1 MRIISCHIDNFG
13 KLHNY
18 DVCFSD
24 LTEVIEK
31 NGWGKSTLAQF
42 IKAMFYGLSGNARKS
57 IIDNE
62 FMHYTPWSNES
73 FTGRLVFETNG
84 KTYIII
90 RDFSYGKKGFFELRD
105 ALTNKIST
113 DYSEKIGEELFGM
126 DRESFERTVFIDES
140 SKVLLGAT
148 NDINAHIGNL
158 TRAIDDINNYDAAE
172 ENLNDY
178 LNKMSPT
185 RKTGRIRIM
194 KDELLLKK
202 EKIKAKET
210 LERGIY
216 ECDQEIASLRA
227 NVEKISQKKK
237 IVLEK
242 YKKATEMKIKQL
254 EENNLSAKNASS
266 IKPENENEDGL
277 VIRRLLL
284 FICCC
289 IAGVI
294 CIITGCMCLVLLP
307 YGGKELYPV
316 RILGI
321 VSLILGILMFTLGLL
336 NKRLINKKK
345 KNDIKTKTGGDGE
358 IIDAST
364 GEDSVIN
371 EDFNSAG
378 EDSAINVVFK
388 STGEENAI
396 DHILAD
402 LDKRYEIAIRKIEAI
417 SKEKEKLIEEYEVI
431 LELSAKAK
439 DLEIEI
445 EKAVDKYQKIE
456 KSRDYLREAK
466 DNFLSKYLNPV
477 KKNFDHYYKV
487 LSSIESSFADLSSN
501 DLISAEF
508 SSNAQY
514 ADNISMDTDM
524 TLLVMDEGRQRET
537 DYMSDGIKSLM
548 GLALR
553 FALCDAI
560 FKNEKPFILLDDP
573 FTDLDDDNLLRA
585 KRLVKHMAKEYQV
598 IYLSCSKA
606 RELS

>member
-57 IIDNE
+57 ITDNE
-62 FMHYTPWSNES
+62 FVHYTPWSNES

-105 ALTNKIST
+105 AITNKIST

-148 NDINAHIGNL
+148 NDINTHIGNL
-158 TRAIDDINNYDAAE
+158 TSAIDDINNYDVAE

-202 EKIKAKET
+202 EKIKTKET
-210 LERGIY
+210 LERRIH

-242 YKKATEMKIKQL
+242 YKKATETKIKQL
-254 EENNLSAKNASS
+254 EEKNPAAKNASS
-266 IKPENENEDGL
+266 IKAENEAEDGL

-289 IAGVI
+289 MAGVI
-294 CIITGCMCLVLLP
+294 CIITGCMCLVVIP
-307 YGGKELYPV
+307 YGGKDLIPV
-316 RILGI
+316 RILEI
-321 VSLILGILMFTLGLL
+321 VSLIIGILMFTAGLL
-336 NKRLINKKK
+336 NKRLIRKKK
-345 KNDIKTKTGGDGE
+345 KNDIKTKTGKDGV

-364 GEDSVIN
+364 GEDGARNVA
-371 EDFNSAG
+371 FKGTG
-378 EDSAINVVFK
+378 ED
-388 STGEENAI
+388 NAI

-402 LDKRYEIAIRKIEAI
+402 LDKRYEIAIRNIEVI
-417 SKEKEKLIEEYEVI
+417 SKEKEKLIEEYEAI
-431 LELSAKAK
+431 LELSDKAK
-439 DLEIEI
+439 DLEMEI
-445 EKAVDKYQKIE
+445 EKALDKYQKIE
-456 KSRDYLREAK
+456 KTRDYLRKAK

-487 LSSIESSFADLSSN
+487 LSSNEIPSNELSSN
-501 DLISAEF
+501 EF
-508 SSNAQY
+508 SSSAKY
-514 ADNISMDTDM
+514 SDSISMDTDV
-524 TLLVMDEGRQRET
+524 TLLVMDEGRQREIS
-537 DYMSDGIKSLM
+537 YMSDGIKSLM

-585 KRLVKHMAKEYQV
+585 KRLVKDMAKDYQV
-598 IYLSCSKA
+598 IYLSCSKV
-606 RELS
+606 RGLS

>member
-1 MRIISCHIDNFG
+1 MKKVRIISCHIDNFG

-24 LTEVIEK
+24 LTEIIEN
-31 NGWGKSTLAQF
+31 NGWGKSTLALF
-42 IKAMFYGLSGNARKS
+42 IKAMFYGLSGNAKKS
-57 IIDNE
+57 ISDNE

-105 ALTNKIST
+105 AITNKISN
-113 DYSEKIGEELFGM
+113 DYSERIGEELFGM

-148 NDINAHIGNL
+148 SDINAHIGNL
-158 TRAIDDINNYDAAE
+158 SSAIDDINNYDVAE

-194 KDELLLKK
+194 RDELLLEK

-210 LERGIY
+210 IEKKIH
-216 ECDQEIASLRA
+216 EFDQEIISLKA

-242 YKKATEMKIKQL
+242 YKRTTEMKIKQL
-254 EENNLSAKNASS
+254 EENNKIAAKNDSA
-266 IKPENENEDGL
+266 IKAENENEDGL

-289 IAGVI
+289 MAGVI
-294 CIITGCMCLVLLP
+294 CTITGCLCLVVIP
-307 YGGKELYPV
+307 YGGKELNSV

-321 VSLILGILMFTLGLL
+321 VSLILGILMFAVGLI
-336 NKRLINKKK
+336 NKRLIKK
-345 KNDIKTKTGGDGE
+345 KNDIKTKTGRDGV
-358 IIDAST
+358 IIDTST
-364 GEDSVIN
+364 GEDSGIN

-378 EDSAINVVFK
+378 EDGARNVAFRG
-388 STGEENAI
+388 TGEENAI

-402 LDKRYEIAIRKIEAI
+402 LDKRYEIAIRNIEVI
-417 SKEKEKLIEEYEVI
+417 SKEKEKLIEEYEAI
-431 LELSAKAK
+431 LELSDKAK
-439 DLEIEI
+439 DLEMEI
-445 EKAVDKYQKIE
+445 EKALDKYQKIE
-456 KSRDYLREAK
+456 KTRDYLRKAK

-487 LSSIESSFADLSSN
+487 LSSNEIPSNELSSN
-501 DLISAEF
+501 EF
-508 SSNAQY
+508 SSSAKY
-514 ADNISMDTDM
+514 SDSISMDTDV
-524 TLLVMDEGRQRET
+524 TLLVMDEGRQREIS
-537 DYMSDGIKSLM
+537 YMSDGIKSLM

-585 KRLVKHMAKEYQV
+585 KRLVKDMAKDYQV

-606 RELS
+606 RGLWT

>member
-57 IIDNE
+57 ITDNE

-73 FTGRLVFETNG
+73 FTGRLVFEANG

-90 RDFSYGKKGFFELRD
+90 RDFSYGKKGFFEIRD
-105 ALTNKIST
+105 AITNKISN
-113 DYSEKIGEELFGM
+113 DFSEKIGEELFGM

-158 TRAIDDINNYDAAE
+158 SSAIDDINNYDVAE

-202 EKIKAKET
+202 EKIKTKEM
-210 LERGIY
+210 LERRIH
-216 ECDQEIASLRA
+216 ECDKEIASLRA
-227 NVEKISQKKK
+227 NVENISQKKK

-242 YKKATEMKIKQL
+242 YKKTTEMKIKQL
-254 EENNLSAKNASS
+254 EEKNLAAKNASS
-266 IKPENENEDGL
+266 IKAENEAEDGL

-289 IAGVI
+289 MAGAI
-294 CIITGCMCLVLLP
+294 CIITGCMCLVVIP
-307 YGGKELYPV
+307 YGGKDLNPV

-321 VSLILGILMFTLGLL
+321 VSLIIGILMFTAGLL
-336 NKRLINKKK
+336 NKRLIRKKK
-345 KNDIKTKTGGDGE
+345 KNDIKTKTGKDGV
-358 IIDAST
+358 IIDASA
-364 GEDSVIN
+364 GEDNVIN

-378 EDSAINVVFK
+378 EDGARNAVFRG
-388 STGEENAI
+388 TGEENAI

-402 LDKRYEIAIRKIEAI
+402 LDKRYEIAIRNIEVI
-417 SKEKEKLIEEYEVI
+417 SKEKEKLIEEYEAI
-431 LELSAKAK
+431 LELSDKAK
-439 DLEIEI
+439 DLEMEI
-445 EKAVDKYQKIE
+445 EKALDKYKKIE
-456 KSRDYLREAK
+456 KTRDYLRKAK

-487 LSSIESSFADLSSN
+487 LSSNEISSNELSSN
-501 DLISAEF
+501 AKYSDS
-508 SSNAQY
+508 
-514 ADNISMDTDM
+514 ISMDTDV
-524 TLLVMDEGRQRET
+524 TLLVMDEGRQREIS
-537 DYMSDGIKSLM
+537 YMSDGIKSLM

-585 KRLVKHMAKEYQV
+585 KRLVKDMAKEYQV

-606 RELS
+606 RGLS

>member
-57 IIDNE
+57 ITDNE
-62 FMHYTPWSNES
+62 FVHYTPWSNES

-84 KTYIII
+84 RTYIII

-105 ALTNKIST
+105 AITNKILT

-158 TRAIDDINNYDAAE
+158 SSAIDDINNYDAAE

-178 LNKMSPT
+178 LNKMSPI

-202 EKIKAKET
+202 EKIKSKET
-210 LERGIY
+210 LERRIH

-242 YKKATEMKIKQL
+242 YKKTTEMKIKQL
-254 EENNLSAKNASS
+254 EEKNLVAKNASS
-266 IKPENENEDGL
+266 IKAENEAEDGL

-284 FICCC
+284 YICCC
-289 IAGVI
+289 MAGVI
-294 CIITGCMCLVLLP
+294 CVITGCMCLVVIP
-307 YGGKELYPV
+307 YGGKDLNPV

-321 VSLILGILMFTLGLL
+321 VSLIIGFLMFTAGLL
-336 NKRLINKKK
+336 NKRLIRKKK
-345 KNDIKTKTGGDGE
+345 KNDIKTKTGKDGV
-358 IIDAST
+358 IIDASI
-364 GEDSVIN
+364 GEDSGIN
-371 EDFNSAG
+371 AAFNSAG
-378 EDSAINVVFK
+378 EDSAINAVFK
-388 STGEENAI
+388 GTGEENAI
-396 DHILAD
+396 DHILSD
-402 LDKRYEIAIRKIEAI
+402 LDKRYEITIRNIEAI
-417 SKEKEKLIEEYEVI
+417 SKEKEKLIEEYETI
-431 LELSAKAK
+431 LELSDKAK
-439 DLEIEI
+439 NLEMEI
-445 EKAVDKYQKIE
+445 EKALDKYQKIE
-456 KSRDYLREAK
+456 KTRDYLRKAK

-487 LSSIESSFADLSSN
+487 LSSNELSSN
-501 DLISAEF
+501 EI
-508 SSNAQY
+508 SSNAKY
-514 ADNISMDTDM
+514 SDSISMDTDV
-524 TLLVMDEGRQRET
+524 TLLVMDEGRQREIS
-537 DYMSDGIKSLM
+537 YMSDGIKSLM

-585 KRLVKHMAKEYQV
+585 KRLVKDMAKDYQV
-598 IYLSCSKA
+598 IYLSCSKV
-606 RELS
+606 RGLFDYT

>member
-57 IIDNE
+57 ITDNE
-62 FMHYTPWSNES
+62 FVHYTPWSNES

-105 ALTNKIST
+105 AITNKIST

-158 TRAIDDINNYDAAE
+158 TSAIDDINNYDVAE

-202 EKIKAKET
+202 EKIKTKET
-210 LERGIY
+210 LERRIH

-242 YKKATEMKIKQL
+242 YKKATETKIKQL
-254 EENNLSAKNASS
+254 EEKNLAAKNASS
-266 IKPENENEDGL
+266 IKAENEAEDGL

-289 IAGVI
+289 MAGVI
-294 CIITGCMCLVLLP
+294 CIITGCMCLVVIP
-307 YGGKELYPV
+307 YGGKGLNPI

-321 VSLILGILMFTLGLL
+321 VSLIIGILMFTVGLL
-336 NKRLINKKK
+336 NKRLIKKKK
-345 KNDIKTKTGGDGE
+345 KNDIKTQTDGDGV
-358 IIDAST
+358 IVDAST
-364 GEDSVIN
+364 GEDSGIN
-371 EDFNSAG
+371 EDYNSAG
-378 EDSAINVVFK
+378 EDGARNAAFK
-388 STGEENAI
+388 GTGEENAI

-402 LDKRYEIAIRKIEAI
+402 LDKRYEIAIRNIEVI
-417 SKEKEKLIEEYEVI
+417 SKEKEKLIEEYEAI
-431 LELSAKAK
+431 LELSDKAK
-439 DLEIEI
+439 DLEMEI
-445 EKAVDKYQKIE
+445 EKALDKYQKIE
-456 KSRDYLREAK
+456 KTRDYLRKAK

-487 LSSIESSFADLSSN
+487 LSSVEFSFDDLSSN
-501 DLISAEF
+501 V
-508 SSNAQY
+508 QY

-524 TLLVMDEGRQRET
+524 TLLVMDEGRERET

-585 KRLVKHMAKEYQV
+585 KRLVKDMAKEYQV

-606 RELS
+606 RGLWT

>member
-57 IIDNE
+57 ITDNE
-62 FMHYTPWSNES
+62 FVHYTPWSNES

-105 ALTNKIST
+105 AITNKIST

-158 TRAIDDINNYDAAE
+158 TSAIDDINNYDVAE

-185 RKTGRIRIM
+185 RKTGSIRIM

-202 EKIKAKET
+202 EKIKTKET
-210 LERGIY
+210 LERRIH

-242 YKKATEMKIKQL
+242 YKKATETKIKQL
-254 EENNLSAKNASS
+254 EEKNLAAKNASS
-266 IKPENENEDGL
+266 IKAENEAEDGL

-289 IAGVI
+289 MAGVI
-294 CIITGCMCLVLLP
+294 CIITGCMCLVVIP
-307 YGGKELYPV
+307 YGGKGLNPI

-321 VSLILGILMFTLGLL
+321 VSLIIGILMFTAGLL
-336 NKRLINKKK
+336 NKRLIRKKK
-345 KNDIKTKTGGDGE
+345 KNDIKTKTGKDGV

-364 GEDSVIN
+364 GEDSGIN

-378 EDSAINVVFK
+378 EDGARNAAFK
-388 STGEENAI
+388 GTGEEDAI
-396 DHILAD
+396 EHILAD
-402 LDKRYEIAIRKIEAI
+402 LDKRYEITIRNIEAI

-431 LELSAKAK
+431 LELSDKAK
-439 DLEIEI
+439 NLEMKI
-445 EKAVDKYQKIE
+445 EKELAKYQKIE
-456 KSRDYLREAK
+456 KTRDYLRKAK

-487 LSSIESSFADLSSN
+487 LSSVEFSFDDLSSN
-501 DLISAEF
+501 V
-508 SSNAQY
+508 QY

-524 TLLVMDEGRQRET
+524 TLLVMDEGRERET

-585 KRLVKHMAKEYQV
+585 KRLVKDMAKDYQV

-606 RELS
+606 RGLS

>member
-57 IIDNE
+57 ITDNE

-73 FTGRLVFETNG
+73 FTGRLVFEANG

-105 ALTNKIST
+105 AITNKISN
-113 DYSEKIGEELFGM
+113 DFSEKIGEELFGM

-158 TRAIDDINNYDAAE
+158 SSAIDDINNYDVAE

-202 EKIKAKET
+202 EKIKTKEM
-210 LERGIY
+210 LERRIH
-216 ECDQEIASLRA
+216 ECDKEIASLRA
-227 NVEKISQKKK
+227 NVENISQKKK

-242 YKKATEMKIKQL
+242 YKKTTEMKIKQL
-254 EENNLSAKNASS
+254 EEEKLAAKNASS
-266 IKPENENEDGL
+266 IKAENEAEDGL

-289 IAGVI
+289 MAGVI
-294 CIITGCMCLVLLP
+294 CIITGCMCLVVIP
-307 YGGKELYPV
+307 YGGKDLNPV

-321 VSLILGILMFTLGLL
+321 VSLIIGILMFTAGLL
-336 NKRLINKKK
+336 NKRLIRKKK
-345 KNDIKTKTGGDGE
+345 KNDIKTKTGKDGV

-364 GEDSVIN
+364 GEDSGIK

-378 EDSAINVVFK
+378 EDGARNAVFRG
-388 STGEENAI
+388 TGEENAI

-402 LDKRYEIAIRKIEAI
+402 LDKRYEIAIRNIEVI
-417 SKEKEKLIEEYEVI
+417 SKEKEKLIEEYEAI
-431 LELSAKAK
+431 LELSDKAK
-439 DLEIEI
+439 DLEMEI
-445 EKAVDKYQKIE
+445 EKALDKYKKIE
-456 KSRDYLREAK
+456 KTRDYLRKAK

-487 LSSIESSFADLSSN
+487 LSSNELSSN
-501 DLISAEF
+501 AKYSDS
-508 SSNAQY
+508 
-514 ADNISMDTDM
+514 ISMDTDV
-524 TLLVMDEGRQRET
+524 TLLVMDEGRQREIS
-537 DYMSDGIKSLM
+537 YMSDGIKSLM

-585 KRLVKHMAKEYQV
+585 KRLVKDMAKDYQV
-598 IYLSCSKA
+598 IYLSCSKV
-606 RELS
+606 RGLS

>member
-42 IKAMFYGLSGNARKS
+42 IKAMFYGLLGNARKS
-57 IIDNE
+57 ITDNE
-62 FMHYTPWSNES
+62 FVHYTPWSNES

-105 ALTNKIST
+105 AITNKIST

-158 TRAIDDINNYDAAE
+158 TSAIDDINNYDVAE

-202 EKIKAKET
+202 EKIKTKET
-210 LERGIY
+210 LERRIH
-216 ECDQEIASLRA
+216 ECDQKIASLRA

-242 YKKATEMKIKQL
+242 YKKATETKIKQL
-254 EENNLSAKNASS
+254 EEKNLAAKNASS
-266 IKPENENEDGL
+266 IKAENEAEDGL

-289 IAGVI
+289 MAGVI
-294 CIITGCMCLVLLP
+294 CIITGCMCLVVIP
-307 YGGKELYPV
+307 YGGKGLNPI

-321 VSLILGILMFTLGLL
+321 VSLIIGILMFTVGLL
-336 NKRLINKKK
+336 NKRLIKKKK
-345 KNDIKTKTGGDGE
+345 KNDIKTKTGKDRV

-364 GEDSVIN
+364 GEDSGIN

-378 EDSAINVVFK
+378 EDGARNAAFK
-388 STGEENAI
+388 GTGEEDAI
-396 DHILAD
+396 EHILAD
-402 LDKRYEIAIRKIEAI
+402 LDKRYEITIRNIEAI

-431 LELSAKAK
+431 LELSDKAK
-439 DLEIEI
+439 NLEMKI
-445 EKAVDKYQKIE
+445 EKELAKYQKIE
-456 KSRDYLREAK
+456 KTRDYLRKAK

-487 LSSIESSFADLSSN
+487 LSSVEFSFDDLSSN
-501 DLISAEF
+501 V
-508 SSNAQY
+508 QY

-524 TLLVMDEGRQRET
+524 TLLVMDEGRERET

-585 KRLVKHMAKEYQV
+585 KRLVKDMAKDYQV
-598 IYLSCSKA
+598 IYLSCSKV
-606 RELS
+606 RGLWT